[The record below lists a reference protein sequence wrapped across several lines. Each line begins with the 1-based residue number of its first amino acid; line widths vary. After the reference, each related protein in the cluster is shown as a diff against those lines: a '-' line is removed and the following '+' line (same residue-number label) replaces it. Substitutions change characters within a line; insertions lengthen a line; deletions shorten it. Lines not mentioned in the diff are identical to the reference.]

1 MSIRTSSS
9 PELPRVQALPKAAST
24 AGGWQSIPHI
34 SQLRPS
40 GSDASYVNA
49 AYNCAPAVVAMLA
62 CGAGKQS
69 ELSDAQLI
77 NQLGQG
83 LVTANGTTPQGLAV
97 MLGRAGVPIEG
108 KALAGEYS
116 DDAVK
121 KHLQQGHKLIA
132 QVALTDADQK
142 NASAHYVLIRDVNSQ
157 GNYVISDPMSSEVAV
172 VTPEQLRN
180 AVNRAPPDGG
190 LLVPVGGP
198 SSSTKTSSTLKIA
211 WARSKPGLD
220 DFKPSSSS
228 QKPGSSPTTPVAA
241 PSQGSMPPAP
251 TLNAGTLGTVSNPGG
266 AFNAPP
272 SATAFSV
279 SDTAFEG
286 IDTSFQQGTGSA
298 RPRLPSLTTLH
309 NMAALDID
317 YGAQGANP
325 SLLTAIMPVT
335 GRDRPVAEIVQDLRQ
350 RKQNNDPTVD
360 KFLERLENSIAL
372 QDKLVLKLFKEAEL
386 KDPGIGK
393 KTWTDPM

>member
-1 MSIRTSSS
+1 MSIRTTSS
-9 PELPRVQALPKAAST
+9 PELSRVQAPPKAAST
-24 AGGWQSIPHI
+24 PGGWQTLPHVN
-34 SQLRPS
+34 QLRPN
-40 GSDASYVNA
+40 GADANYVNA

-62 CGAGKQS
+62 RGAGKQS
-69 ELSDAQLI
+69 ELTDAQLI

-83 LVTANGTTPQGLAV
+83 LVTENGTTPQSLAI

-108 KALAGEYS
+108 KAMAGEYS

-121 KHLQQGHKLIA
+121 QHLQQGHKLIA

-142 NASAHYVLIRDVNSQ
+142 NASGHYVLIRDVNAQ
-157 GNYVISDPMSSEVAV
+157 GNYVISDPMSSEVSV
-172 VTPEQLRN
+172 VTPEQLRG

-198 SSSTKTSSTLKIA
+198 SSSTKASSTLKVSLF
-211 WARSKPGLD
+211 RKPGVD

-228 QKPGSSPTTPVAA
+228 QKPGSSPTTPAVT
-241 PSQGSMPPAP
+241 PSQGTKPPAQ
-251 TLNAGTLGTVSNPGG
+251 TLNAGTLAAMSNPGS
-266 AFNAPP
+266 ALNAPP

-279 SDTAFEG
+279 SNSAFEG
-286 IDTSFQQGTGSA
+286 IDTSFQEGTGS

-309 NMAALDID
+309 NMKALDID
-317 YGAQGANP
+317 YGAQGADP
-325 SLLTAIMPVT
+325 SLLSLIKPVT
-335 GRDRPVAEIVQDLRQ
+335 GRDKPVAQIVQELRQ
-350 RKQNNDPTVD
+350 RMQSNDPTVD
-360 KFLERLENSIAL
+360 QLLERLENSIAT
-372 QDKLVLKLFKEAEL
+372 QDKLVLKLLKEAEL

>member
-9 PELPRVQALPKAAST
+9 PELPRVQALPKTAST
-24 AGGWQSIPHI
+24 SGGWQTIPHI
-34 SQLRPS
+34 NQLRPN
-40 GSDASYVNA
+40 GAEASYVNA

-62 CGAGKQS
+62 RGAGKQS

-83 LVTANGTTPQGLAV
+83 LVTANGTTPQSLAV

-108 KALAGEYS
+108 KAMAGEYS

-121 KHLQQGHKLIA
+121 NHLQQGHKLIA

-157 GNYVISDPMSSEVAV
+157 GNYVISDPMSSEVSV
-172 VTPEQLRN
+172 VTPEQLRG

-198 SSSTKTSSTLKIA
+198 SSSTKTSSSLKIT
-211 WARSKPGLD
+211 WARRKPGVD
-220 DFKPSSSS
+220 DFKPSFS
-228 QKPGSSPTTPVAA
+228 QKPGSTPTAT
-241 PSQGSMPPAP
+241 PSQGSKPPAQ
-251 TLNAGTLGTVSNPGG
+251 TLNAGTLAAMSNPGS
-266 AFNAPP
+266 ALNAPP
-272 SATAFSV
+272 STTAFSV

-286 IDTSFQQGTGSA
+286 IDTSFQQGTGS

-325 SLLTAIMPVT
+325 SFLTAIMPVT
-335 GRDRPVAEIVQDLRQ
+335 GRDRPVAEIVQELRQ

-360 KFLERLENSIAL
+360 KLLERLENSIAS